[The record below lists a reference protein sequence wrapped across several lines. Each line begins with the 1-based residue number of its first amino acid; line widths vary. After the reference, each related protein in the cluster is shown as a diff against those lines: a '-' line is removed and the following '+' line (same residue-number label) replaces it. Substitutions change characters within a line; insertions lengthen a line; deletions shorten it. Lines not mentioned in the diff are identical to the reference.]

1 MAHTRMSMLTKIPLG
16 RPLLA
21 LALAATCLA
30 SPARAA
36 DADEAA
42 VLKETATRFWN
53 ARIQDEWG
61 VVFDLMSEEE
71 RAAIKDR
78 EAYAAYQK
86 EKGWFKY
93 EKVEIGE
100 SVVDRTVGWVDIGYE
115 SSLRLYP
122 TMPHQEVKMWQ
133 IWRKTDQW
141 RPVPQPLLNQFPQRP
156 PTLRPVAEEAVI
168 SKRVEALWKARKE
181 QDWGTVYELSTPEY
195 RKSIKKKDFLKRR
208 SKYQYLKYQLDWV
221 EADGEAARS
230 KVLYTQKLNDETLR
244 KLAATDE
251 VAFEVW
257 VKDKKDG
264 RWYRY
269 QKPEPPPPPP
279 PAKNTKA
286 ATPAKDDAAQ
296 KANDGAAAPS
306 SAPNA
311 PAAPVA
317 SAPGSSATAPPDS
330 PKPLNEGR

>member
-1 MAHTRMSMLTKIPLG
+1 MAHTPMSMLIQIPVG
-16 RPLLA
+16 RLLLA
-21 LALAATCLA
+21 LAFVACCFA

-36 DADEAA
+36 DGDEAT
-42 VLKETATRFWN
+42 VLKETATKFWN

-61 VVFDLMSEEE
+61 VVFDLLPEEE
-71 RAAIKDR
+71 QAAIKDR
-78 EAYAAYQK
+78 EAYATYQK

-93 EKVEIGE
+93 EKVDIGE
-100 SVVDRTVGWVDIGYE
+100 SVVDRHVGWVDVGYE

-168 SKRVEALWKARKE
+168 GKRVEALWKARKE
-181 QDWGTVYELSTPEY
+181 QDWGTVYDLSTPEY
-195 RKSIKKKDFLKRR
+195 RKSIKKKEFLKRR
-208 SKYQYLKYQLDWV
+208 SKYQYLRYQLDWV

-230 KVLYTQKLNDETLR
+230 KVIYTQKLNDETLR
-244 KLAATDE
+244 KLAPSDE
-251 VAFEVW
+251 VAFEIW
-257 VKDKKDG
+257 MKDKKDG

-286 ATPAKDDAAQ
+286 AAPAKDATAQ
-296 KANDGAAAPS
+296 KDGAQAP
-306 SAPNA
+306 APDPNA
-311 PAAPVA
+311 PA
-317 SAPGSSATAPPDS
+317 SSATAPADS